1 MATWK
6 FDSLHSQA
14 DFSARHLMVTVV
26 RGTFRSVA
34 GTLEFDPANP
44 AAASVEATIET
55 SSMTSTGMD
64 QRDQHLKSPDFLH
77 IENYP
82 NITFKSTKVEAG
94 TDGTTAK
101 VTGDL
106 TIKDVTKSVVL
117 NVEYLGMSKNP
128 MSGNDHIGFTATTK
142 INREDFGLTWNM
154 PLEAGGWLVGKEITI
169 TLDIAAETVKEAV
182 LA

>member
-6 FDSLHSQA
+6 FDTAHSQA
-14 DFSARHLMVTVV
+14 DFSARHLMVTIV
-26 RGTFRSVA
+26 RGGFRSVT

-55 SSMTSTGMD
+55 NSITSTGLD

-94 TDGTTAK
+94 ADGTTAK

-106 TIKDVTKSVVL
+106 KIKDVTKSVVL

-128 MSGNDHIGFTATTK
+128 MMGSDHIGFTATTK

-169 TLDIAAETVKEAV
+169 TLDIAADSVKEAV